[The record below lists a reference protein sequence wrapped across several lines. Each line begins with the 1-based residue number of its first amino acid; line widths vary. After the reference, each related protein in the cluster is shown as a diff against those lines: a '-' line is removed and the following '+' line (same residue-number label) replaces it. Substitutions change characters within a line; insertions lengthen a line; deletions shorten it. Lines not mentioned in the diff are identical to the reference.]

1 MFDLVQGRRR
11 CTSRCAARTRADSHA
26 LPIGLCL
33 LGVALVTAGCSS
45 SKPASTGTISITVG
59 IPPAISSDAVALAQD
74 KGYFAKNH
82 LKVSIKTLNGG
93 AATVPALQGGS
104 IQVAQS
110 NVLSEIQG
118 ASQGLHVPCFA
129 GAFGLK
135 NPGGFLPLVTSEKSG
150 ITEPSQL
157 SGKTI
162 AVNATHGVNQ
172 LMTDSWLDQHGVDYK
187 SVHYIGMAFPNM
199 PSAISS
205 NRVSAAVPVEPFA
218 TQMVQA
224 GAKLLAG
231 YLESN
236 IPGAPIFSCWNATA
250 NWLKSEPKAANSFV
264 AAIEEANQFINTQP
278 DAFRAWLK
286 SNSNLTDKV
295 IQNVAIPHFTTTMS
309 ATDVKNWEAEA
320 KVQENDLTRAEGM
333 MKADLITKQE
343 LDHARYKL
351 TASQFEVEREKQNQQ
366 NAEATLRALQLE
378 QEKMRIVAPFDGVIA
393 RRYVRAGQKVSK
405 DDKLFWVTAVS
416 PMKVKFALPE
426 KFAGKVKTGEEIT
439 VTSVSMP
446 DEKHAARVTMVSP
459 VVDPSSGTIEVS
471 AELLGAPGEL
481 RPGMTANIHLD
492 KQR

>member
-1 MFDLVQGRRR
+1 MKSQRILIF
-11 CTSRCAARTRADSHA
+11 A
-26 LPIGLCL
+26 CL
-33 LGVALVTAGCSS
+33 AVVSGAAGCSGN
-45 SKPASTGTISITVG
+45 KTPVASAAALTTKTAAQPSADSDQDVISGPIVVENQIDLEAQRDGVVSRIIADTGTMVRKG
-59 IPPAISSDAVALAQD
+59 QLLAEMD
-74 KGYFAKNH
+74 DR
-82 LKVSIKTLNGG
+82 
-93 AATVPALQGGS
+93 
-104 IQVAQS
+104 
-110 NVLSEIQG
+110 
-118 ASQGLHVPCFA
+118 
-129 GAFGLK
+129 
-135 NPGGFLPLVTSEKSG
+135 
-150 ITEPSQL
+150 QL
-157 SGKTI
+157 SAERQAADARAKSI
-162 AVNATHGVNQ
+162 AA
-172 LMTDSWLDQHGVDYK
+172 
-187 SVHYIGMAFPNM
+187 
-199 PSAISS
+199 
-205 NRVSAAVPVEPFA
+205 
-218 TQMVQA
+218 
-224 GAKLLAG
+224 
-231 YLESN
+231 
-236 IPGAPIFSCWNATA
+236 
-250 NWLKSEPKAANSFV
+250 
-264 AAIEEANQFINTQP
+264 
-278 DAFRAWLK
+278 
-286 SNSNLTDKV
+286 
-295 IQNVAIPHFTTTMS
+295 
-309 ATDVKNWEAEA
+309 DVKNWEAEA